1 MSVRV
6 ADAVAGRL
14 LWVLLVVPSTSQ
26 RSAGANGTNR
36 FSGTDQVLLW
46 MYTRGATSF
55 PSHRENS
62 SAARSAWPGANAS
75 ASGGPVVPRSRPS
88 ASHDRS
94 LVCHGQTYVIPSA
107 HRT

>member
-14 LWVLLVVPSTSQ
+14 LWASLVVPITSQ
-26 RSAGANGTNR
+26 RSAGANGTNQVG
-36 FSGTDQVLLW
+36 GTDQVLLW
-46 MYTRGATSF
+46 MWTRGATSF

-75 ASGGPVVPRSRPS
+75 ASGGPVVARSRPR
-88 ASHDRS
+88 ASHERAPGGPGATDATT
-94 LVCHGQTYVIPSA
+94 L
-107 HRT
+107 